1 MKERPYFRELEKRR
15 RRIIQTKR
23 VGPETTVSEASCAVW
38 ADCPEPEI
46 ERLHC
51 PETLWDTRRRLLNRS
66 RFSVRYGASNG
77 NRFTRKILNLWAE
90 GFSGKAFNALMATIK
105 KHDIF
110 AVVGLFVLVGRGL
123 VDVVPLVRHLLQGFE
138 NNRGKCP
145 RFGV

>member
-51 PETLWDTRRRLLNRS
+51 PETYKST
-66 RFSVRYGASNG
+66 GQ
-77 NRFTRKILNLWAE
+77 
-90 GFSGKAFNALMATIK
+90 
-105 KHDIF
+105 
-110 AVVGLFVLVGRGL
+110 FVPSPKGSEAIENKGDWP
-123 VDVVPLVRHLLQGFE
+123 VDA
-138 NNRGKCP
+138 
-145 RFGV
+145 